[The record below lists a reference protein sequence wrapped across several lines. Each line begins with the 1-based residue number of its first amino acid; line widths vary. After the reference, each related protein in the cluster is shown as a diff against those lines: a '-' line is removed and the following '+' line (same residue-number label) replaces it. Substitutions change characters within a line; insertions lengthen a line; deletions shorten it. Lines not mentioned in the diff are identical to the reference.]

1 MVPLPITRE
10 RKREND
16 EKGTEI
22 SHVGPDPPLDSPP
35 AEVNNARRGTDF
47 VRFDRTLRG
56 RAPSRRDM
64 GLFGGLFGPPKFTA
78 AKCKTALR
86 LCVGRIKLLQ
96 NKKRTALASLRREI
110 ADLLRARKY
119 DSARVRVEAVLR
131 EEALLDAFEVLHLHC
146 DLLIVRVPLI
156 DSSKDLPDDLRAPVA
171 TVTYAARRTTELP
184 ELHQIASQFAGK
196 YGREYVAACADDA
209 TAAACGV
216 SPEAMA
222 KLSTAP
228 PPNGVK
234 VAKLREIADALCA
247 DVDVDEAA
255 FAGGGGGGAG
265 SGSAV
270 GADPRVDGSFANA
283 GEAARAAR
291 EAANAAKEAADRA
304 AALAG
309 GSRGDPGEGIGL
321 GGGVLREGTRGVITS
336 DAPLPPPGYLMDSN
350 GVQSWRVDVGDVST
364 TKGRSVSEVVGG
376 SAEAEAPGGSPEKPP
391 PDGSAEKPSG
401 APSPG
406 GESVDYV
413 ADLTPPK
420 NEPGTSAPTP
430 NPDPPTPDY
439 AKPSPPPGIGGA
451 PAAPSPANDAGRE
464 GSGPSP
470 AKGQREADESS
481 GEAAEGADAGGDARG
496 VDDFDDLASRFEALK
511 RRDDE

>member
-1 MVPLPITRE
+1 
-10 RKREND
+10 
-16 EKGTEI
+16 
-22 SHVGPDPPLDSPP
+22 
-35 AEVNNARRGTDF
+35 
-47 VRFDRTLRG
+47 
-56 RAPSRRDM
+56 M

-156 DSSKDLPDDLRAPVA
+156 DSSTDLPDDLRAPVA

-265 SGSAV
+265 SGSAGGGGSGSAV

-336 DAPLPPPGYLMDSN
+336 DAPLPPPGYLMDSS

-451 PAAPSPANDAGRE
+451 PAAPSPANDAGTE

>member
-1 MVPLPITRE
+1 
-10 RKREND
+10 
-16 EKGTEI
+16 
-22 SHVGPDPPLDSPP
+22 
-35 AEVNNARRGTDF
+35 
-47 VRFDRTLRG
+47 
-56 RAPSRRDM
+56 M

-255 FAGGGGGGAG
+255 FAGGGGAG
-265 SGSAV
+265 SDPEEEDPGCR
-270 GADPRVDGSFANA
+270 ADPRVDGSFANA
-283 GEAARAAR
+283 CEAARAAR

-309 GSRGDPGEGIGL
+309 GSRDDPGEGIGL

-336 DAPLPPPGYLMDSN
+336 DAPLPPPGYLMDSS

-376 SAEAEAPGGSPEKPP
+376 SAEAEALGGSPEKPP

-401 APSPG
+401 APSPK

-413 ADLTPPK
+413 ADLTQPK

-430 NPDPPTPDY
+430 TPTAAPRRRCRP
-439 AKPSPPPGIGGA
+439 ATRRRAGGA
-451 PAAPSPANDAGRE
+451 FAGERRGDGGFGTLTGE
-464 GSGPSP
+464 RSARGGRVERGGRGGSG
-470 AKGQREADESS
+470 
-481 GEAAEGADAGGDARG
+481 RG
-496 VDDFDDLASRFEALK
+496 R
-511 RRDDE
+511 

>member
-1 MVPLPITRE
+1 
-10 RKREND
+10 
-16 EKGTEI
+16 
-22 SHVGPDPPLDSPP
+22 
-35 AEVNNARRGTDF
+35 
-47 VRFDRTLRG
+47 
-56 RAPSRRDM
+56 M

-255 FAGGGGGGAG
+255 FAGGGGEEQDP
-265 SGSAV
+265 
-270 GADPRVDGSFANA
+270 DPREEEDPDPPSAPIPRRRFVRQR

-309 GSRGDPGEGIGL
+309 GSAR
-321 GGGVLREGTRGVITS
+321 TR
-336 DAPLPPPGYLMDSN
+336 A
-350 GVQSWRVDVGDVST
+350 R
-364 TKGRSVSEVVGG
+364 G
-376 SAEAEAPGGSPEKPP
+376 SA
-391 PDGSAEKPSG
+391 SG
-401 APSPG
+401 AAS
-406 GESVDYV
+406 
-413 ADLTPPK
+413 
-420 NEPGTSAPTP
+420 SAR
-430 NPDPPTPDY
+430 
-439 AKPSPPPGIGGA
+439 AR
-451 PAAPSPANDAGRE
+451 AG
-464 GSGPSP
+464 
-470 AKGQREADESS
+470 
-481 GEAAEGADAGGDARG
+481 
-496 VDDFDDLASRFEALK
+496 
-511 RRDDE
+511 